1 MNINIFPALNTLL
14 LLLLMAMVVFRLR
27 LIDLSKLWDEIE
39 AIKLR
44 VYAVEKTSPCQ
55 HCRKQHGI
63 IGSSGDC
70 GDC

>member
-44 VYAVEKTSPCQ
+44 VYTLERTSPCP
-55 HCRKQHGI
+55 HCRKQHGSI
-63 IGSSGDC
+63 ASPGDC
-70 GDC
+70 GDY